1 MEEAAL
7 TLCKKKKKIF
17 AIFASTNNSPLFLF
31 VRLYSGGW
39 TEYISLFGL
48 QLCHR
53 RWDQEQKV
61 YNNWPTCTNWYID
74 D

>member
-7 TLCKKKKKIF
+7 TPQKKKKIF
-17 AIFASTNNSPLFLF
+17 ASFTSTNKSPLFLF

-39 TEYISLFGL
+39 TEYISLFAL

-61 YNNWPTCTNWYID
+61 
-74 D
+74 

>member
-7 TLCKKKKKIF
+7 TLCKKKKIF
-17 AIFASTNNSPLFLF
+17 AIFTSTNNSPLFLS

-39 TEYISLFGL
+39 TEYISLFAL
-48 QLCHR
+48 QLCHS

-61 YNNWPTCTNWYID
+61 YNNWPTCTNWHID